1 VGLVDGQTIQ
11 RFPGPAQTRPVIRGR
26 GPRWWPLTAAIAVAL
41 ALLSWSEIAPA
52 QPLPPRANPADL
64 DGAPLQGD
72 DDPGRNS
79 SRPWTRFLAR
89 AFSDPINP
97 STSLKPPDIRAPGP
111 DSSDFPNSP
120 YTLPRG
126 WNYLE
131 MSPLTYTSSINTIQS
146 QSYSW
151 NYLLRMGL
159 TDRVEFRL
167 FGNGLSWQAA
177 GLGQPE
183 TTGFAPLVFDTKIHF
198 FEENKEMFIPAT
210 GLEVYIQTPWG
221 SPAFDE
227 GTQPGITLLFLNTL
241 PWGWEVNWNVGLASF
256 ETPDGGFNYTDT
268 VQWSFARGITEHTS
282 IFLQGFQNQAA
293 LPRPASQTVL
303 GGGMVHNINRR
314 FTVFGSFNAATNKAG
329 PATTYYIGG
338 AGAF

>member
-1 VGLVDGQTIQ
+1 MGLVDGQTIQ

-52 QPLPPRANPADL
+52 QPLPPRAYPADL

-72 DDPGRNS
+72 DDPDRNS

-183 TTGFAPLVFDTKIHF
+183 TTGFAPLVFYTKIHF
-198 FEENKEMFIPAT
+198 F
-210 GLEVYIQTPWG
+210 
-221 SPAFDE
+221 
-227 GTQPGITLLFLNTL
+227 
-241 PWGWEVNWNVGLASF
+241 
-256 ETPDGGFNYTDT
+256 
-268 VQWSFARGITEHTS
+268 
-282 IFLQGFQNQAA
+282 
-293 LPRPASQTVL
+293 
-303 GGGMVHNINRR
+303 
-314 FTVFGSFNAATNKAG
+314 
-329 PATTYYIGG
+329 
-338 AGAF
+338 